1 MQTKLA
7 IPLPTPELEIEDSFY
22 NKACVY
28 EQNMKIA
35 SFTQIDQ
42 KGIKCGMIY
51 PAEIEFTS
59 SAKGLSIRVVNIDKD
74 SGVPFE
80 IVEKKESKINGLHVC
95 RTV

>member
-7 IPLPTPELEIEDSFY
+7 ILSQPPELEIEDSFY

-42 KGIKCGMIY
+42 KGINAVCNTLLKLNLQ
-51 PAEIEFTS
+51 AVQ
-59 SAKGLSIRVVNIDKD
+59 GLSIRVVNIDKD
-74 SGVPFE
+74 MGV
-80 IVEKKESKINGLHVC
+80 L
-95 RTV
+95 

>member
-7 IPLPTPELEIEDSFY
+7 ILSQPPELEIEDSFY

-59 SAKGLSIRVVNIDKD
+59 SAKGLSIRVVNIDKEM
-74 SGVPFE
+74 GVPFE
-80 IVEKKESKINGLHVC
+80 IVEKKERK
-95 RTV
+95 